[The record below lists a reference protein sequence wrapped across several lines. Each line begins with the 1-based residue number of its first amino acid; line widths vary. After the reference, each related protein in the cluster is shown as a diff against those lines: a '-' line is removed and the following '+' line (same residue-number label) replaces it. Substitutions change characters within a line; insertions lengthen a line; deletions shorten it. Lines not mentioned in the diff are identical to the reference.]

1 MGICSYDSTDQPIDG
16 KQHRSLSAR
25 LFSLIISDTWS
36 NLSRILEILS
46 TLASRDSEV
55 AATEH
60 RFRLA
65 RSTNAIENSYL
76 TIPYVYLFFTSG
88 TQYVERARRKN
99 GGTISRILFVR
110 PSTFDDRRLPEF
122 SFKTKTKKGGRE
134 RGEGGMKKK
143 GKLLKKRRKRRKK
156 RRNTMQIQLSIYR
169 GVNFARAGRQDPV
182 TARSMAARL
191 AKGRGERGTRK
202 LRLIAQPRT
211 IS

>member
-110 PSTFDDRRLPEF
+110 PSTFDDRRLPDF
-122 SFKTKTKKGGRE
+122 SFKTKTKK
-134 RGEGGMKKK
+134 RGEGAGGGRNEKKRKTIKKTEEKEKKK
-143 GKLLKKRRKRRKK
+143 AKYDANSALY
-156 RRNTMQIQLSIYR
+156 IPR
-169 GVNFARAGRQDPV
+169 G
-182 TARSMAARL
+182 
-191 AKGRGERGTRK
+191 
-202 LRLIAQPRT
+202 
-211 IS
+211 